1 MTSDNHPSVG
11 FGGKDPIKEE
21 PFMDG
26 FSDSQAEELKKKL
39 DIRNVKDRVGG
50 GGMRLSYI
58 EGWFAIKEANRIF
71 GFGQWDRRLE
81 ELTMTAEIEE
91 DHGSGKRWRVSY
103 LAKVQIIV
111 QTPNSKE
118 NVVREGIGA
127 GHGISRNPGE
137 AHEAAAKEAET
148 DAMKRALT
156 TFGNRFGLA
165 LYDKDQADVEYEVFE
180 YDLPAPKEGGSTD
193 EVAAWVI
200 SQGGRIE
207 GGKVKSVKKIEA
219 LEKKKEERP
228 SRSIEMNPD
237 VLREDV
243 SDA

>member
-1 MTSDNHPSVG
+1 MNEDKTAAVG
-11 FGGKDPIKEE
+11 FGGEE
-21 PFMDG
+21 FKGDSFVDG
-26 FSDSQAEELKKKL
+26 FSPAQVEELSKKL

-71 GFGQWDRRLE
+71 GFGLWDRRME
-81 ELTMTAEIEE
+81 ELTMTSEIEE
-91 DHGSGKRWRVSY
+91 EAGSGKRWRVSY
-103 LAKVQIIV
+103 LAKVQVIV
-111 QTPNSKE
+111 QVPDAKE
-118 NVVREGIGA
+118 SIVREGIGA

-148 DAMKRALT
+148 DAMKRALM
-156 TFGNRFGLA
+156 TFGNSFGLA
-165 LYDKDQADVEYEVFE
+165 LYDKEQADVEFEVFE
-180 YDLPAPKEGGSTD
+180 YDLPAPKGGGTAD
-193 EVAAWVI
+193 DVAAWVA

-207 GGKVKSVKKIEA
+207 GNKVRSVKRIEA
-219 LEKKKEERP
+219 LEKKKRE

-243 SDA
+243 SNA

>member
-1 MTSDNHPSVG
+1 
-11 FGGKDPIKEE
+11 
-21 PFMDG
+21 
-26 FSDSQAEELKKKL
+26 
-39 DIRNVKDRVGG
+39 
-50 GGMRLSYI
+50 
-58 EGWFAIKEANRIF
+58 
-71 GFGQWDRRLE
+71 
-81 ELTMTAEIEE
+81 
-91 DHGSGKRWRVSY
+91 
-103 LAKVQIIV
+103 
-111 QTPNSKE
+111 
-118 NVVREGIGA
+118 
-127 GHGISRNPGE
+127 
-137 AHEAAAKEAET
+137 
-148 DAMKRALT
+148 MKRALT